1 MKTFAL
7 GALFGVALAMTVA
20 VVVAM
25 TTSVGQRFL
34 AAANTAVGSGSAVL
48 HLSNLPA
55 PSFPEQITPPRTWR
69 VRDLAGHEADLGDFP
84 QKVLF
89 VNRWATWCAPCVV
102 EMPGIEKLAE
112 RFADGDVAFLIVS
125 DEAPDT
131 VISFV
136 AEKRWRLPVYTAC
149 ETPPMFQTDVIPATF
164 VLDHAR
170 RIVFKHIGIARWDD
184 ETSLA
189 FIDNLLRSTP

>member
-7 GALFGVALAMTVA
+7 GALFGAVLAMTVA

-34 AAANTAVGSGSAVL
+34 TPANSAAGGASHPSDL
-48 HLSNLPA
+48 QP
-55 PSFPEQITPPRTWR
+55 PSFPAQTTPVRTWQ
-69 VRDLAGHEADLGDFP
+69 VRDLSGREADLGDFP

-102 EMPGIEKLAE
+102 EMPEIEKLAE
-112 RFADGDVAFLIVS
+112 RLADEDVAFLIVS

-131 VISFV
+131 VIPFV
-136 AEKRWRLPVYTAC
+136 QEKRWRLPVYTAS
-149 ETPPMFQTDVIPATF
+149 ETPPMLQTDVIPATF